1 MLNRAECCIKGRMCR
16 TKECLEI
23 KIMKAET
30 TKWGDLENKVEK
42 YLPERKVE
50 RKKDGIWEK

>member
-1 MLNRAECCIKGRMCR
+1 MDR